1 MPFTENYTT
10 VSVFATSDEKIQ
22 ADCEEANTD
31 NICAIRS
38 CTVESLFVLKIF
50 QELFLGNVFDE
61 SLKHDFGF
69 DTSVCKMNN
78 GNVLPTGVKHCCGDY
93 SAPISVFPVQN
104 RIKISGQKCY
114 FWHWEDTCER
124 AVPCSISLS

>member
-1 MPFTENYTT
+1 MTNSVFTHSLFSMPFTENYTT

-50 QELFLGNVFDE
+50 QELFLGNVFDQ
-61 SLKHDFGF
+61 SLKHDFGC

-93 SAPISVFPVQN
+93 SAPISVFPAQN
-104 RIKISGQKCY
+104 
-114 FWHWEDTCER
+114 
-124 AVPCSISLS
+124 